1 MMQAGSLHPDESFVK
16 HAIKQQNPQPP
27 YPVSTARSKLQG
39 IPLYLNIVYSQN
51 GIGNYLH
58 YKYWYFR
65 YSALSNTYSVTP
77 RLPVEFTSCFTK
89 NFVWVMNDLDGFR
102 IWAQVVALAL

>member
-1 MMQAGSLHPDESFVK
+1 MYILHPDESFVK

-39 IPLYLNIVYSQN
+39 IPLYLNIIYSQN

-77 RLPVEFTSCFTK
+77 RLPT
-89 NFVWVMNDLDGFR
+89 
-102 IWAQVVALAL
+102 